1 MYMYVYVYTY
11 IYLLIYILMY
21 IYTYIYM
28 FIYICICIHIYEE
41 TVHTILDLIA
51 TMNPECNHTDEGM
64 STCRFAQVLLMQT
77 GSLLYVFN

>member
-1 MYMYVYVYTY
+1 MCTH
-11 IYLLIYILMY
+11 
-21 IYTYIYM
+21 IYTYLYKYLCIYIHTYICLYIYVY
-28 FIYICICIHIYEE
+28 IYICICIHIYEE